1 MANKNINGQPGTFAF
16 ETLAVSNTAVSLT
29 AATYVSKPTTA
40 APTRS
45 ATFATISI
53 ESNSMRY
60 RTDGTAPDASTGHRV
75 DAGDV
80 IYLSSYDDIVN
91 FKIIRIS
98 ADGTIMVSYA

>member
-1 MANKNINGQPGTFAF
+1 MANKNINGAPNAFAF
-16 ETLAVSNTAVSLT
+16 ETLPVSNTAVSLT
-29 AATYVSKPTTA
+29 EATYTSKPTTA

-45 ATFATISI
+45 ATFATITV

-60 RTDGTAPDASTGHRV
+60 RLDGTAPDASTGHRL

-80 IYLSSYDDIVN
+80 LYLSSYDDIKN

-98 ADGTIMVSYA
+98 ADGTIMVTYA